1 MKISVIQMNS
11 QDDKAKNIADAEA
24 LIRKAVAE
32 DKSDLV
38 VLPETFTYMGGTVES
53 RRAHAE
59 TFPDGEAY
67 RAMSALAAEL
77 KVNIHAGSMAEA
89 AGEKCYNT
97 TIVFD
102 RQGKEIA
109 RYRKIHLFDVKVPG
123 GQSYLESDTMK
134 RGEDVVVYELEGVK
148 IGCAICYDLRFPEL
162 FRKLRDKGAEVIVLP
177 AAFTLQTGKDHWEQ
191 LLCARAIET
200 QSYVA
205 ASAQIFGHDEGKK
218 LCFGHSLIIDPWGV
232 TIANCSDRV
241 GHASATIDTDYAA
254 KIRSS
259 MPVADHHVVV

>member
-24 LIRKAVAE
+24 FVRKAVAE

-53 RRAHAE
+53 RRANAE

-97 TIVFD
+97 TIVSTG
-102 RQGKEIA
+102 RARRLPAIA
-109 RYRKIHLFDVKVPG
+109 RSI
-123 GQSYLESDTMK
+123 
-134 RGEDVVVYELEGVK
+134 
-148 IGCAICYDLRFPEL
+148 
-162 FRKLRDKGAEVIVLP
+162 
-177 AAFTLQTGKDHWEQ
+177 
-191 LLCARAIET
+191 
-200 QSYVA
+200 
-205 ASAQIFGHDEGKK
+205 
-218 LCFGHSLIIDPWGV
+218 
-232 TIANCSDRV
+232 
-241 GHASATIDTDYAA
+241 
-254 KIRSS
+254 SS
-259 MPVADHHVVV
+259 T

>member
-11 QDDKAKNIADAEA
+11 QDDKAKNIADAEN

-38 VLPETFTYMGGTVES
+38 VLPETFTYMGGTIES
-53 RRAHAE
+53 RRANAE

-102 RQGKEIA
+102 RQGNEIA
-109 RYRKIHLFDVKVPG
+109 RYRKIHLFDVQVPG
-123 GQSYLESDTMK
+123 GISYLESDTMK

-205 ASAQIFGHDEGKK
+205 ASGQIFAHDEGRK

-232 TIANCSDRV
+232 TVANCSDRV
-241 GHASATIDTDYAA
+241 GYASATIDTGYAA
-254 KIRSS
+254 KIRAS
-259 MPVADHHVVV
+259 MPVADHHVVA